1 MDICPYLGKYD
12 DQQTPI
18 LYPSEYNV
26 CYRGAD
32 LRMPELPY
40 QESCCLRHQYAHCPA
55 YVDSARIKEVP
66 THRPQKSRKKERG
79 LVLVLAAILIC
90 LISGAAVWLLMQ
102 KPNLLILLRA
112 PSTTPSATVS
122 LEVNTT
128 PTAIVVAAIA
138 TPSPTA
144 PLLPTHT
151 PVNTPQPTH
160 LPGGAL
166 ETPIGTDVKFVIH
179 RLVAGDNYSNLTNI
193 YATSVEAIQQV
204 NYALLIPLR
213 AGDLVIIPV
222 GVDAIDPKTPV
233 FEPYQVTAENITVD
247 ALGKQLAVNMEQLL
261 FYNSLKAGDIL
272 ATGTWVIVPHP
283 RK

>member
-1 MDICPYLGKYD
+1 LI
-12 DQQTPI
+12 
-18 LYPSEYNV
+18 
-26 CYRGAD
+26 
-32 LRMPELPY
+32 
-40 QESCCLRHQYAHCPA
+40 
-55 YVDSARIKEVP
+55 
-66 THRPQKSRKKERG
+66 
-79 LVLVLAAILIC
+79 LAAMLIC
-90 LISGAAVWLLMQ
+90 FIFGAAGWILTQ

-112 PSTTPSATVS
+112 PSSTPSATISV
-122 LEVNTT
+122 EVNTT
-128 PTAIVVAAIA
+128 PTAIEVAALA

-151 PVNTPQPTH
+151 PENTPQPTH
-160 LPGGAL
+160 LPGVAL

-222 GVDAIDPKTPV
+222 GADTIDPKTPV

-261 FYNSLKAGDIL
+261 FYNNLKAGDTL
-272 ATGTWVIVPHP
+272 ASGTWVIVPHP